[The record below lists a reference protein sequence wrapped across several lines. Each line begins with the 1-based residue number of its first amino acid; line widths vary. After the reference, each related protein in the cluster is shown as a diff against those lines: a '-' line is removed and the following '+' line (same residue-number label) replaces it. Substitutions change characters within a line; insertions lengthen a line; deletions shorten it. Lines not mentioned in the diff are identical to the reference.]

1 MLECGRA
8 ELEKSSEWMKGWRE
22 REGRGGRERE
32 KEREREKQ
40 QKREENYDVSHLNG
54 PLLHRETYSKS
65 MAFEWLEG
73 INLMAWDGC

>member
-32 KEREREKQ
+32 RERSSR
-40 QKREENYDVSHLNG
+40 RERRITMLV
-54 PLLHRETYSKS
+54 
-65 MAFEWLEG
+65 
-73 INLMAWDGC
+73 I